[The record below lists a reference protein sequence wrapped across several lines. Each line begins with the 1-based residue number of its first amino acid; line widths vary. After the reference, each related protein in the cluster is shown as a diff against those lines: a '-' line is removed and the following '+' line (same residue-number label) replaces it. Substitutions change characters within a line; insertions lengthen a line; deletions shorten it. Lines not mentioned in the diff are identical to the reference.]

1 MVNNHA
7 LGSPLGTQRTKIL
20 MLGSGELGREIVIEL
35 MRLGAWVCAADSYEG
50 APAAQAAHEARV
62 LDMANPDRLDALID
76 EIQPDIIIPEVE
88 AIATQELQKA
98 ADRGIQV
105 TPSSQI
111 AAICMDRERLRVL
124 AHESLGLPT
133 TPYRF
138 AGSLDEL
145 LAGAQA
151 VGFPCVIKPIMSSS
165 GHGQSV
171 ARSADD
177 LEASWDEAQRG
188 RRSADDGEIS
198 RVIVEAFAP
207 LQSELTVLTV
217 SSSSGTVTCEAI
229 GQRQE
234 DGDYRE
240 SWQPVDLDSSVLEK
254 ARALAV
260 QIVDGLVDVAHG
272 NGERGWGVFGVE
284 LFVLT
289 DGSLLFNE
297 VSPRPHDTG
306 MVTMISQRLSEFALH
321 ARAVLGVPVTQ
332 SDTRLSIPQ
341 SSTAA
346 SRAIVVEGD
355 GEATFTGVERAL
367 SEQGTELRL
376 FGKPSVHGHR
386 RMGVALSTA
395 SSIQDARN
403 KTQTIVDAL
412 TIRVH

>member
-1 MVNNHA
+1 MNNHA

>member
-50 APAAQAAHEARV
+50 APAAQVAHEARV

-321 ARAVLGVPVTQ
+321 ARAVLGIPVTQ

>member
-1 MVNNHA
+1 MNNHA

-50 APAAQAAHEARV
+50 APAAQVAHESRV

-321 ARAVLGVPVTQ
+321 ARAVLGIPVTQ

>member
-1 MVNNHA
+1 
-7 LGSPLGTQRTKIL
+7 

-50 APAAQAAHEARV
+50 APAAQVAHESRV

-321 ARAVLGVPVTQ
+321 ARAVLGIPVTQ

>member
-50 APAAQAAHEARV
+50 APAAQVAHESRV

-321 ARAVLGVPVTQ
+321 ARAVLGIPVTQ